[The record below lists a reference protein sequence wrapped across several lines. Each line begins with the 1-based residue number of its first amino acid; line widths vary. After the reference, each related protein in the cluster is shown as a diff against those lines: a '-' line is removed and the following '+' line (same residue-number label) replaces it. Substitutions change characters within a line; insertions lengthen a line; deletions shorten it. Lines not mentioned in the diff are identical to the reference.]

1 MSPAG
6 NQKVRENSSC
16 SLFVLMLSSV
26 YRSLGAVL
34 SVQGVLVMANSVF
47 GVLLSGLLATAV
59 VAAPYAAFAQD
70 AKPEAKTEIKVAAKP
85 DAVDDAKAEAKA
97 KRPLTAQQQK
107 LKDCGAK
114 WQEEKKTK
122 GVKGLEAWNKFRGD
136 CMKS

>member
-1 MSPAG
+1 
-6 NQKVRENSSC
+6 
-16 SLFVLMLSSV
+16 
-26 YRSLGAVL
+26 
-34 SVQGVLVMANSVF
+34 MANSVF

-59 VAAPYAAFAQD
+59 IAAPFAAFAQD
-70 AKPEAKTEIKVAAKP
+70 AKPEIKVAAKAEP
-85 DAVDDAKAEAKA
+85 ADDAKTEAKT